1 MDTDIRRFDMQSEVF
16 LTRAQPFHKGHI
28 EVIRQILKENN
39 KALVIIGSADKEDN
53 DRNIFSIEK
62 RLWLWQKILQK
73 NIFTADEA
81 DRITLL
87 TLNDLSE
94 DINIPK
100 QDNNTSIID
109 NAGMVNKEWGLYL
122 YYNIVAA
129 VNQKEFSIY
138 YNDDISIINAWF
150 PQYLQQRINIKQRI
164 RIDGISSS
172 KIRAH
177 IKNKNLEALKRDLFY
192 LTETEIEQLLNWR

>member
-1 MDTDIRRFDMQSEVF
+1 M
-16 LTRAQPFHKGHI
+16 
-28 EVIRQILKENN
+28 
-39 KALVIIGSADKEDN
+39 
-53 DRNIFSIEK
+53 
-62 RLWLWQKILQK
+62 
-73 NIFTADEA
+73 
-81 DRITLL
+81 L